1 MDLQR
6 TRETLNREAAG
17 AGLAHEF
24 AVTRGTDNLPSAA
37 EAPYVQCHTEAICS
51 YGFR

>member
-24 AVTRGTDNLPSAA
+24 AVTRGTDNLPSTA
-37 EAPYVQCHTEAICS
+37 EAPHVQCHTEGI
-51 YGFR
+51 F